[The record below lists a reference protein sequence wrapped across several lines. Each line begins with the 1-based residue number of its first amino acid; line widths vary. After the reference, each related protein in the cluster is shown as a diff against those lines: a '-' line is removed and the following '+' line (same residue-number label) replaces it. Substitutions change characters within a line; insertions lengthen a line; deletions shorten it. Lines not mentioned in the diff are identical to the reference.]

1 MVELAGKY
9 AEEKDRAEEANRTKS
24 EFLANISH
32 ELRTPLNAI
41 IGFSEIMQSGMFGL
55 LGSPKYG
62 EYCQDIHDSG
72 TYLLGVINDILDMS
86 RIEAGRM
93 VLDLEDLVLD
103 DLVEE
108 SLRFVSAQAAAQKID
123 VISEVGKDLR
133 MRGDRR
139 ALKQIMLNLLSN
151 AVKFTPAGGRI
162 TIRARATPGAITF
175 SVADTGIGIP
185 KEALKK
191 LGKPFEQVENQFT
204 KSHRGSGLGLAITS
218 SLAALHAGA
227 MRIRSREGKG
237 TIVSLRL
244 PVSPPAEAERSAA

>member
-1 MVELAGKY
+1 MATIAYRRASRQKLEQQAQQMVELAENY
-9 AEEKDRAEEANRTKS
+9 AEEKRRAEDANRTKS

-41 IGFSEIMQSGMFGL
+41 IGFSEIMQSGMFGP

-62 EYCQDIHDSG
+62 EYCADIHHSG

-108 SLRFVSAQAAAQKID
+108 SLRIVSTQAAAQKID
-123 VISEVGKDLR
+123 VVSDVGQNLR

-139 ALKQIMLNLLSN
+139 ALKQIMLNL
-151 AVKFTPAGGRI
+151 
-162 TIRARATPGAITF
+162 
-175 SVADTGIGIP
+175 
-185 KEALKK
+185 
-191 LGKPFEQVENQFT
+191 
-204 KSHRGSGLGLAITS
+204 
-218 SLAALHAGA
+218 
-227 MRIRSREGKG
+227 
-237 TIVSLRL
+237 
-244 PVSPPAEAERSAA
+244 